1 MARLNPA
8 PATSGLPAPLVA
20 LLFGTAGAVGTFLLL
35 ELWSAMAFAE
45 QPLLWWA
52 GRALGFLAYVALW
65 LSMVF
70 GVLVSSK
77 GFGGRISQKWVMD
90 LHQEWTLAAV
100 IATVLHVV
108 VLVTHAES
116 GVTPW
121 ASIIPFASE
130 RLTGEIAM
138 GTVAGLVLALI
149 AATSWMRARVPYA
162 AWRAIHALAF
172 GAMILAIVHSITA
185 GTDSETAGA
194 QFLYLGTSM
203 VLSAVTALRV
213 VLAVAGGKPAA
224 PPERAR

>member
-1 MARLNPA
+1 MARLTPA
-8 PATSGLPAPLVA
+8 PATSRLPAALIA
-20 LLFGTAGAVGTFLLL
+20 LLYGLAGALTTFLLL
-35 ELWSAMAFAE
+35 QLWSTMALAE

-52 GRALGFLAYVALW
+52 GRALGLLAYVALW

-70 GVLVSSK
+70 GTLVSSK
-77 GFGGRISQKWVMD
+77 GLGGRLSQKWVMD
-90 LHQEWTLAAV
+90 LHREWTLAAM

-121 ASIIPFASE
+121 AAIIPFASD

-138 GTVAGLVLALI
+138 GTAAGLVLVLI
-149 AATSWMRARVPYA
+149 AATSWARARIPYA

-185 GTDSETAGA
+185 GTDSATLGA
-194 QFLYLGTSM
+194 QLLYLGTAM
-203 VLSAVTALRV
+203 LLSVVTALRV
-213 VLAVAGGKPAA
+213 VLAITNA
-224 PPERAR
+224 RA

>member
-1 MARLNPA
+1 MARLTPV

-20 LLFGTAGAVGTFLLL
+20 LLFAVAGALGTFLLL
-35 ELWSAMAFAE
+35 QLWSAMALAE

-70 GVLVSSK
+70 GALVSSK
-77 GFGGRISQKWVMD
+77 GLGGRLSQKWVMD

-100 IATVLHVV
+100 IATALHVV

-121 ASIIPFASE
+121 ASIIPFASA

-149 AATSWMRARVPYA
+149 AVSTWARARIPYA

-172 GAMILAIVHSITA
+172 GAMLLAIVHSITA
-185 GTDSETAGA
+185 GTDSETLGA
-194 QFLYLGTSM
+194 QLLYLGTSA
-203 VLSAVTALRV
+203 VLSVVTAARV
-213 VLAVAGGKPAA
+213 VLAVTT
-224 PPERAR
+224 ARQ